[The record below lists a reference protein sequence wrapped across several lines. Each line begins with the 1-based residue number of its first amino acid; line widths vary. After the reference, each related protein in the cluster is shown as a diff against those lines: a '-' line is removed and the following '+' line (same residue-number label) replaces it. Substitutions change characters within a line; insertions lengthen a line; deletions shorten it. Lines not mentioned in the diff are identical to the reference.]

1 MHSLLA
7 ANLYRLTARSP
18 KLAIPRLATLVFA
31 GLILLTTTVAS
42 AAPIIGAFAAP
53 RSGSENLLDSAPFVA
68 AKALFAPQF
77 PGITYQSTQ
86 QLTPS
91 FLSGIT
97 VLILSTTGGNASIP
111 TPLSG
116 NEQLAL
122 LNYVL
127 AGGSALIMGEGGFD
141 NDVVEQ
147 SFFAPFGM
155 HDTGRIFG
163 NVPVKAVTPN
173 TNPIT
178 NGPYGLYGTGNGL
191 NVGWFDNL
199 GAHANPVVT
208 LQNGLPVIAV
218 IERGALGPGSGAVVL
233 TADSQ
238 TLQVSQ
244 PLIQNT
250 AQFLVP
256 EPTTGALATVAV
268 VFLALGVWRRRLNR

>member
-1 MHSLLA
+1 MHSPLA
-7 ANLYRLTARSP
+7 VNRRHLIVRS
-18 KLAIPRLATLVFA
+18 PRLATLLIA
-31 GLILLTTTVAS
+31 GVISLTATVAS

-53 RSGSENLLDSAPFVA
+53 RSGPENLLDSAPFIA
-68 AKALFAPQF
+68 AKSLFAPQF

-91 FLSGIT
+91 FLSGIS
-97 VLILSTTGGNASIP
+97 VLILSTTGGDASIP
-111 TPLSG
+111 TALSG
-116 NEQLAL
+116 SEQLAL

-163 NVPVKAVTPN
+163 TVPVKAVTPN
-173 TNPIT
+173 NNPIT
-178 NGPYGLYGTGNGL
+178 NGPYGLYSTGNGL

-199 GAHANPVVT
+199 GAHAKPVVT
-208 LQNGLPVIAV
+208 LQNGLPVIAM
-218 IERGALGPGSGAVVL
+218 IPRGALGPGSGAVVL

-238 TLQVSQ
+238 TLQISQ

-256 EPTTGALATVAV
+256 EPTTGALAMFGLAV
-268 VFLALGVWRRRLNR
+268 CVFGVWRRRVSS